1 MKRRSIYGAC
11 NVVGSTT
18 IMLNV
23 WIHEHPTYHPLEGRL
38 TFLLAVIGAVAY
50 AIAFGINLESDTPEK
65 VTQQLRLS
73 CLYMFIAFSVCISMI
88 F

>member
-38 TFLLAVIGAVAY
+38 TFLLAVIGVVAY
-50 AIAFGINLESDTPEK
+50 AIAFGISLENNTYGDF
-65 VTQQLRLS
+65 TQLHKIAFFL
-73 CLYMFIAFSVCISMI
+73 LFIAFSVIVDMI
-88 F
+88 L